1 MTLEEFRY
9 LVDIKRV
16 YEFKYKGKN
25 YNLRYGCDEKG
36 EYLRFGEQFLETN
49 YYSVGEFLN
58 TARVENSFFKDML
71 EILPLK

>member
-16 YEFKYKGKN
+16 YEFEYKGKN

-36 EYLRFGEQFLETN
+36 EYLYWCYRAPSAAEAAENEAQDFLTMQKGK
-49 YYSVGEFLN
+49 YSQG
-58 TARVENSFFKDML
+58 
-71 EILPLK
+71 